1 MGNQG
6 TAITEVRTVGVPAT
20 DQARTLAFY
29 TDVLGF
35 ETTLDAQFGGGQRWI
50 EVSPGG
56 GGTSIAITPVGDSP
70 VGVDTGIRMTSDDV
84 EADHAK
90 LKAAGVR
97 VDDEVLRFPGA
108 PPMFTLLD
116 PDGNRLYVVGRM

>member
-1 MGNQG
+1 MGNG
-6 TAITEVRTVGVPAT
+6 VTRITEVRTVGVPAT
-20 DQARTLAFY
+20 DQERTLAFY

-50 EVSPGG
+50 EVSPAGG
-56 GGTSIAITPVGDSP
+56 GASIAITPVGDSP
-70 VGVDTGIRMTSDDV
+70 VGVDTGIRLTSDDV
-84 EADHAK
+84 EADHAA
-90 LKAAGVR
+90 LQAAGVQI
-97 VDDEVLRFPGA
+97 DAAVLRFPGA